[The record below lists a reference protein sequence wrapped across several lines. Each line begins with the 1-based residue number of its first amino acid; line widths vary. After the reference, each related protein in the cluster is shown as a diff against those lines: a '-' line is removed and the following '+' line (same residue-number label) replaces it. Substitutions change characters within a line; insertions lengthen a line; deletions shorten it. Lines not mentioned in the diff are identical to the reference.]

1 MEYPVIDTRT
11 EEELL
16 EEIGQKAKSYT
27 PEWRFDRKNPDAG
40 TALALMFAKLHHRTI
55 GQFNRLL
62 YKNQIDFYNRIGTA
76 MRPCV
81 PAEGFAAFSLVNG
94 AVAGIHLEKGVG
106 LTSDTDG
113 EAGEKVGAE
122 TMDDVYVTPA
132 GIRAVYE
139 CRKTPDYINCLY
151 QSEEEQSVCEGFLLF
166 AGKGE
171 NLTCHEWFFSH
182 PSMFSFE
189 RTGRLGLVFSG
200 PGGKPFPGEFLLK
213 LADCSIAEF
222 SYSAEE
228 AFIPFGRQYEKDG
241 ILYLEKQASQ
251 PAAAIQEIRGISQYW
266 VKMTLLDYSLC
277 DQIEI
282 SSLKM
287 VSEGPSMAPDY
298 VQAEGTEQA
307 KEFCV
312 PFGEQFGVY
321 SEVYFSCREALN
333 KRGAWVS
340 FSFQEGFMKVPIRE
354 QDRQETQWKLVMPK
368 SSVAVSKEYDITIE
382 EVIWEYFNGLGWARL
397 FPGREYCDVF
407 RAGEETEKKRHTLV
421 FQCPKDMEPAYMG
434 AAETYYIRARILKVN
449 NAFKTEGYYVAPVLS
464 QISFRYE
471 YPFPGME
478 PEYFFCRS
486 NLEERFVRAASCFEG
501 LYPWKPFWQSDDEA
515 AAVYVGLDRPFTE
528 GPVRMLW
535 VLKAMGQQKMP
546 VLEWEYMGPGSRF
559 KALNPA
565 DSTENFRQTGLV
577 TFEGNP
583 DWEPGTLFGR
593 TLYWFR
599 IRAVGNS
606 YLGETAAETLQVEAV
621 HMNAVRIRAVRSG
634 FEEVFTMTRYE
645 EHFTYRLLY
654 QNIHRLEL
662 WVNEMETISAG
673 DQEWLEKAG
682 RIKKTRDA
690 GGMVTEIWVKWE
702 PKDGFSTSKP
712 GDRHYILDANEGT
725 ITFGDNRN
733 GRIPAVGVTEGVRVS
748 YSIGGGAKTNL
759 PPGGITGLL
768 LAAGFINQATNPMG
782 LAGGYDRE
790 DVSVAVQRR
799 AGELRHRF
807 RAVSLKDYEMLAME
821 ASGGIARVQ
830 CISGYDEEGNRAAG
844 HVSLLVL
851 QEDYLHGG
859 YFFPELKKRIMN
871 YLEDKTDPNLLSGE
885 RLHIVKPVLVDV
897 GVQCE
902 ITIRDYNES
911 YEIRTE
917 LVKRLEKFLDP
928 LKGGI
933 GGKGW
938 KIGELP
944 DRSQIVT
951 VIYQDERI
959 RHMGNLLISCILSSA
974 SQKKEVSEEDLEK
987 NPYLLTVGGTHRIV
1001 VRVE

>member
-1 MEYPVIDTRT
+1 
-11 EEELL
+11 
-16 EEIGQKAKSYT
+16 
-27 PEWRFDRKNPDAG
+27 
-40 TALALMFAKLHHRTI
+40 
-55 GQFNRLL
+55 
-62 YKNQIDFYNRIGTA
+62 
-76 MRPCV
+76 
-81 PAEGFAAFSLVNG
+81 
-94 AVAGIHLEKGVG
+94 
-106 LTSDTDG
+106 
-113 EAGEKVGAE
+113 
-122 TMDDVYVTPA
+122 
-132 GIRAVYE
+132 
-139 CRKTPDYINCLY
+139 
-151 QSEEEQSVCEGFLLF
+151 
-166 AGKGE
+166 
-171 NLTCHEWFFSH
+171 
-182 PSMFSFE
+182 
-189 RTGRLGLVFSG
+189 
-200 PGGKPFPGEFLLK
+200 
-213 LADCSIAEF
+213 
-222 SYSAEE
+222 
-228 AFIPFGRQYEKDG
+228 
-241 ILYLEKQASQ
+241 
-251 PAAAIQEIRGISQYW
+251 
-266 VKMTLLDYSLC
+266 
-277 DQIEI
+277 
-282 SSLKM
+282 
-287 VSEGPSMAPDY
+287 
-298 VQAEGTEQA
+298 
-307 KEFCV
+307 
-312 PFGEQFGVY
+312 
-321 SEVYFSCREALN
+321 
-333 KRGAWVS
+333 
-340 FSFQEGFMKVPIRE
+340 
-354 QDRQETQWKLVMPK
+354 
-368 SSVAVSKEYDITIE
+368 
-382 EVIWEYFNGLGWARL
+382 
-397 FPGREYCDVF
+397 
-407 RAGEETEKKRHTLV
+407 
-421 FQCPKDMEPAYMG
+421 
-434 AAETYYIRARILKVN
+434 
-449 NAFKTEGYYVAPVLS
+449 
-464 QISFRYE
+464 
-471 YPFPGME
+471 
-478 PEYFFCRS
+478 
-486 NLEERFVRAASCFEG
+486 
-501 LYPWKPFWQSDDEA
+501 
-515 AAVYVGLDRPFTE
+515 
-528 GPVRMLW
+528 
-535 VLKAMGQQKMP
+535 
-546 VLEWEYMGPGSRF
+546 
-559 KALNPA
+559 
-565 DSTENFRQTGLV
+565 
-577 TFEGNP
+577 
-583 DWEPGTLFGR
+583 
-593 TLYWFR
+593 
-599 IRAVGNS
+599 
-606 YLGETAAETLQVEAV
+606 
-621 HMNAVRIRAVRSG
+621 
-634 FEEVFTMTRYE
+634 
-645 EHFTYRLLY
+645 
-654 QNIHRLEL
+654 
-662 WVNEMETISAG
+662 METISAG

-733 GRIPAVGVTEGVRVS
+733 GRIPAVGVTDGIRVS

-790 DVSVAVQRR
+790 DVSAAIQRR

-885 RLHIVKPVLVDV
+885 RLHIVKPVLIDV

-911 YEIRTE
+911 YEIRTA